1 MSRFGRAAVVLGVVA
16 MIGAGTPS
24 APSALPAPPKGTVVA
39 GAPKMIL
46 PATFVHMVGRF
57 AMIEEWIED
66 DLEAALLEIIPIH
79 HGGNPAFRV
88 IYIAKGDEEPTT
100 VVILAGGGFELGDI
114 IPVEE

>member
-1 MSRFGRAAVVLGVVA
+1 MSRVGWAAMVLGVVT
-16 MIGAGTPS
+16 MIGTGAPS
-24 APSALPAPPKGTVVA
+24 APSALPAPPKGTVVT

-66 DLEAALLEIIPIH
+66 DLEATLDEIIPIQ

-88 IYIAKGDEEPTT
+88 IYIAKGKQEPTT
-100 VVILAGGGFELGDI
+100 VVIMAGGGFELGDI
-114 IPVEE
+114 IPFEE